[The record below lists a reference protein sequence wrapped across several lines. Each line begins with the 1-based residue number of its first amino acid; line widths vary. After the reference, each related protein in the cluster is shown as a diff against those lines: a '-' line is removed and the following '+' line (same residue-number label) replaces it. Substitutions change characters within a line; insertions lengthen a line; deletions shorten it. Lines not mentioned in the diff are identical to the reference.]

1 MWLLRFC
8 NAKVKELVTM
18 VDRFY
23 LERLQPLLLPI
34 VEAHLIPDGVIRYFI
49 RREVGHGLRRVK
61 NLTTEQASQE
71 TMDFIAEIRKMPIAV
86 QQQKANEQHYEVPD
100 AFYKLVLGPHLKYS
114 SGYWPR
120 ANMTLEESEEVMLSM
135 YCERAGLADGM
146 SIVDLGCGWGSVTL
160 FVAAK
165 YPNARVT
172 SISNSNSQR
181 EFIMSVAKQR
191 GLSNIQVLTGDI
203 NVFDL
208 PAALHGTADRVIS
221 IEMFEHMK
229 NYQLLMEKVSRWLK
243 PQGKLFVHI
252 FTGREV
258 PEHFKSGWMTDHFFS
273 GGTMPSEHL
282 LLYFQD
288 HFKIE
293 RHWCINGAHYQKTLE
308 AWLVE
313 IDKKKKVVMP
323 VLASTYGEKE
333 AVKWFV
339 NWRLFFIG
347 CAEFFGYDNGEAYRV
362 SHYLFVKR

>member
-1 MWLLRFC
+1 
-8 NAKVKELVTM
+8 
-18 VDRFY
+18 
-23 LERLQPLLLPI
+23 
-34 VEAHLIPDGVIRYFI
+34 
-49 RREVGHGLRRVK
+49 
-61 NLTTEQASQE
+61 
-71 TMDFIAEIRKMPIAV
+71 
-86 QQQKANEQHYEVPD
+86 
-100 AFYKLVLGPHLKYS
+100 
-114 SGYWPR
+114 
-120 ANMTLEESEEVMLSM
+120 MTLEESEEVMLSM

-282 LLYFQD
+282 LLYF
-288 HFKIE
+288 
-293 RHWCINGAHYQKTLE
+293 CSIN
-308 AWLVE
+308 W
-313 IDKKKKVVMP
+313 
-323 VLASTYGEKE
+323 
-333 AVKWFV
+333 
-339 NWRLFFIG
+339 
-347 CAEFFGYDNGEAYRV
+347 
-362 SHYLFVKR
+362 